1 MNKHYR
7 LRQLPAMLAVVFSI
21 SMSMYMPSA
30 QAAFFED
37 EEARIQINNL
47 NEKIKS
53 AQKAFIELNG
63 QYDLLKTENAK
74 LRGEIETLEKNLEE
88 TNNNLRSYYQE
99 INTRLQKF
107 EPQNLEIE
115 GIKGTAQAGERNAYD
130 SALKAFQDGN
140 LTKADTEFSAFSRKY
155 PSSPYWPLSQYWL
168 ANSKYANKDYTG
180 SINAAQALIKRYPD
194 HPRVPEAMLTIANC
208 QLETNQKAAAK
219 KTLEAVVSRYGD
231 SKSAKVAKEMLAS
244 IK

>member
-1 MNKHYR
+1 MNKHSR
-7 LRQLPAMLAVVFSI
+7 LRLLPAMLAVVFSMAI
-21 SMSMYMPSA
+21 PMA

-47 NEKIKS
+47 NEKIKT
-53 AQKAFIELNG
+53 AQKALIELNG
-63 QYDLLKTENAK
+63 QNDSLKSENAK
-74 LRGEIETLEKNLEE
+74 LRGEIETLERNLEE

-115 GIKGTAQAGERNAYD
+115 GVKGTAQAGERNAYD
-130 SALKAFQDGN
+130 SALKSFQDGN
-140 LTKADTEFSAFSRKY
+140 LAKADTEFSAFSRKY

-180 SINAAQALIKRYPD
+180 AINAAQALIKRYPD

-219 KTLEAVVSRYGD
+219 KTLESVVSRFGD
-231 SKSAKVAKEMLAS
+231 SKSAKAAKEMLAS

>member
-1 MNKHYR
+1 MNKHSR
-7 LRQLPAMLAVVFSI
+7 LLQLPALLAVVFSI
-21 SMSMYMPSA
+21 HATPVN
-30 QAAFFED
+30 AAFFED
-37 EEARIQINNL
+37 EEARLQINNL
-47 NEKIKS
+47 NEKVKA
-53 AQKAFIELNG
+53 AQKGLIELHGENET
-63 QYDLLKTENAK
+63 LKSENAK

-99 INTRLQKF
+99 INSRLQKF

-115 GIKGTAQAGERNAYD
+115 GVRGTAQAGERNAYD

-140 LTKADTEFSAFSRKY
+140 LSKADTEFSAFSRKY
-155 PSSPYWPLSQYWL
+155 PSSPYWPLAQYWL

-208 QLETNQKAAAK
+208 QLETSQKAAAK
-219 KTLEAVVSRYGD
+219 KTLEAVISRYGD
-231 SKSAKVAKEMLAS
+231 SKSAKAAKEMLAS

>member
-1 MNKHYR
+1 MNKHLR
-7 LRQLPAMLAVVFSI
+7 LRQLPALLAVVFSI
-21 SMSMYMPSA
+21 CAIPA

-37 EEARIQINNL
+37 EEARLQINNL
-47 NEKIKS
+47 NEKVKS
-53 AQKAFIELNG
+53 AQKGLIELHSEN
-63 QYDLLKTENAK
+63 DALKSENAK

-99 INTRLQKF
+99 INSRLQKF

-115 GIKGTAQAGERNAYD
+115 GVRGTAQAGERNAYD
-130 SALKAFQDGN
+130 SALKSFQDGN
-140 LTKADTEFSAFSRKY
+140 LTKADAEFSAFSRKY
-155 PSSPYWPLSQYWL
+155 PGSPYWPLSQYWL

-208 QLETNQKAAAK
+208 QLETSQKAAAK
-219 KTLEAVVSRYGD
+219 KTLEAVISRFGD
-231 SKSAKVAKEMLAS
+231 SKSAKAAKEMLSS